1 MGKEIKQ
8 QAAECRAKFR
18 SYSVK
23 AMTDIEKALN
33 IVLLAIERDAKRNYN
48 GIVGFKSKDDESVNG
63 EPPRVQ
69 TGRLRASITH
79 RIERDGDLL
88 HGSVGT
94 NVDYAAELELG
105 TGRKWKH
112 PFLQPALDMHES
124 EIDKRIQEAL
134 KEAERSVAK

>member
-1 MGKEIKQ
+1 MDKDIAQ
-8 QAAECRAKFR
+8 QAAECQAKFR
-18 SYSVK
+18 SYGVK

-33 IVLLAIERDAKRNYN
+33 NVLLSVERDAKKL
-48 GIVGFKSKDDESVNG
+48 FKTRKDESIDG

-94 NVDYAAELELG
+94 NVDYAVELELG

-112 PFLQPALDMHES
+112 PFLQPALDMHEN
-124 EIDKRIQEAL
+124 EIDRRIQEAL